1 MSDYLQD
8 QAYRRLETL
17 QRTPGVLYGHT
28 YRLLDYVQ
36 QCLRP
41 WPEPVEYYEAVTHLL
56 GWLLGVRVMYKLERK
71 RGEEARVR
79 GMVEEVER
87 RSGIRVEHGIGGY
100 GRRWEAEMRYGW
112 GR

>member
-1 MSDYLQD
+1 
-8 QAYRRLETL
+8 
-17 QRTPGVLYGHT
+17 
-28 YRLLDYVQ
+28 
-36 QCLRP
+36 
-41 WPEPVEYYEAVTHLL
+41 
-56 GWLLGVRVMYKLERK
+56 VRVMYKLERK

>member
-1 MSDYLQD
+1 M
-8 QAYRRLETL
+8 
-17 QRTPGVLYGHT
+17 
-28 YRLLDYVQ
+28 
-36 QCLRP
+36 
-41 WPEPVEYYEAVTHLL
+41 L
-56 GWLLGVRVMYKLERK
+56 GWLLGVRVMYKLEGK
-71 RGEEARVR
+71 RVEEARVR